1 MSDNQPDPRRTA
13 VTVMDY
19 LRRFKDDR
27 GAMADLRRALNPAQR
42 HRAWPL
48 LGRVG
53 GIGNSRI
60 EVIAGLFAY
69 HPDETHEGNLG
80 TTCPPPQAGEQQLRG
95 SLHPVAGL
103 RLRRDLRPAAPVIL
117 AAKAKGIVVNY
128 ERLFTDLS
136 YWGDRVKA
144 DWARE
149 YWGVPRM
156 EEPPSPSRSEPAP

>member
-1 MSDNQPDPRRTA
+1 MSENQPDPKRTGVA
-13 VTVMDY
+13 LLDY

-53 GIGNSRI
+53 GIGNPRI

-69 HPDETHEGNLG
+69 HPDETREGNLG
-80 TTCPPPQAGEQQLRG
+80 TTCRRLKEENESFEGRFVRLLACDYDEICD
-95 SLHPVAGL
+95 
-103 RLRRDLRPAAPVIL
+103 RLRPVIL

-128 ERLFTDLS
+128 ERLFADLS

-149 YWGVPRM
+149 YWGVPEV
-156 EEPPSPSRSEPAP
+156 EEPPAQSASEAAP